1 MYKVY
6 IKKDI
11 EVRGV
16 EYTKDESYEVSQKI
30 YRILIFNDALGKPKK
45 KSKKKI
51 ESSDDLNIS

>member
-11 EVRGV
+11 EIRGV
-16 EYTKDESYEVSQKI
+16 EYTKGESYEVSLKI

-45 KSKKKI
+45 KSKKEETPK
-51 ESSDDLNIS
+51 DLDN

>member
-6 IKKDI
+6 IKKNI

-16 EYTKDESYEVSQKI
+16 EYTKGESYEVSLKI

-45 KSKKKI
+45 KSKKEETLK
-51 ESSDDLNIS
+51 DLDN

>member
-16 EYTKDESYEVSQKI
+16 EYTKDESYEVSLKI

-45 KSKKKI
+45 KSKKEETPK
-51 ESSDDLNIS
+51 DLDN

>member
-16 EYTKDESYEVSQKI
+16 EYTKGESYEVSLKI
-30 YRILIFNDALGKPKK
+30 YRILICIYNLLSRK
-45 KSKKKI
+45 
-51 ESSDDLNIS
+51 

>member
-1 MYKVY
+1 MFKVY

-11 EVRGV
+11 EIRGV

-45 KSKKKI
+45 KSKKEETPK
-51 ESSDDLNIS
+51 DLDN